1 MPCCIKHTTRSFW
14 CYRTKAQSIISLSRI
29 THQMWCN
36 YPFSQQNQA
45 TKRAVGVE
53 VFIKQGGRNPLP
65 TICID
70 AAQQCSSSDVPKR
83 IFIPVYWY
91 GCPNYGTQKKK
102 YTFIY
107 SDVFC
112 PSLYFFLL
120 NRIKVCFQVRKHTL
134 SIVNHPKAEK
144 ICSYKEPYLI

>member
-1 MPCCIKHTTRSFW
+1 MSGLSKLDALLHKTHN
-14 CYRTKAQSIISLSRI
+14 KVLLVLQDQGSIHNI
-29 THQMWCN
+29 
-36 YPFSQQNQA
+36 
-45 TKRAVGVE
+45 
-53 VFIKQGGRNPLP
+53 IKQNNTSNVVQLPIQPTKLGNKKSSGCGGLYKIGGRNPLP

-107 SDVFC
+107 SDIFC

-134 SIVNHPKAEK
+134 SIVNHPKA
-144 ICSYKEPYLI
+144 